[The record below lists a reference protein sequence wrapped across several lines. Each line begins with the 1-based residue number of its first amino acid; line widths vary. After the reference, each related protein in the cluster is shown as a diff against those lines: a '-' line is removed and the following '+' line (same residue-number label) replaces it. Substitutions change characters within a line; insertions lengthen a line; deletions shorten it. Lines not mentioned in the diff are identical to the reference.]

1 MKSSLIFLVILFFAQ
16 ISFAQNSYMDSLSHQ
31 RELHEKEFLS
41 KILNEEERK
50 IHPEICFFPIDT
62 SFIVEAD
69 FVKEVGA
76 AFAMP
81 MSKERTVYYRKMGY
95 LSFKIN
101 DTLCKLNVYQ
111 NLDLAGKKGFKNYY
125 FLPFKDATT
134 AISTYGAGKYM
145 DCYFSKK
152 AKKVRL
158 DFNTSYHPYCA
169 YSDRYSCPIV
179 PKENTIPV
187 AINAG
192 ECYVAHEE

>member
-1 MKSSLIFLVILFFAQ
+1 MKTALIILTSLFFAG
-16 ISFAQNSYMDSLSHQ
+16 ISLAQNNYADSLTKE
-31 RELHEKEFLS
+31 RKKHENEFLYQV
-41 KILNEEERK
+41 LNEEERK
-50 IHPEICFFPIDT
+50 IHPEICFFPVNT
-62 SFIVEAD
+62 SFIIEAD
-69 FVKEVGA
+69 FVKEVGP
-76 AFAMP
+76 AFVMP

-111 NLDLAGKKGFKNYY
+111 NLDLAGKKEYKNYY

-134 AISTYGAGKYM
+134 GISTYGAGKYL

-152 AKKVRL
+152 AKKVKL

-187 AINAG
+187 AITAG
-192 ECYVAHEE
+192 ECYVSHD

>member
-1 MKSSLIFLVILFFAQ
+1 MKVSWIIFSCLFFAG
-16 ISFAQNSYMDSLSHQ
+16 ISSAQNTYADSLTKV
-31 RELHEKEFLS
+31 REAHEKEFLS
-41 KILNEEERK
+41 LVLNEEERQ
-50 IHPEICFFPIDT
+50 IHPELCFFPVNS

-76 AFAMP
+76 AFVMP

-95 LSFKIN
+95 LSFRIN

-111 NLDLAGKKGFKNYY
+111 NLDLAGKKAYKNYY
-125 FLPFKDATT
+125 FVPFKDATT
-134 AISTYGAGKYM
+134 SISTYGAGKYL
-145 DCYFSKK
+145 DCYFNKK
-152 AKKVRL
+152 AKKVTI

-187 AINAG
+187 AITAG
-192 ECYVAHEE
+192 ECYVPHE